1 MATTVR
7 HDIENVKTRRARGR
21 FTKLGSTS
29 ESVRMALETVRA
41 NKLRSGL
48 TILGIVIGVTTVIAI
63 SSIISGLNNNVQNW
77 VNSLG
82 SNVLWCYHMPVIGIR
97 PTAEMLARP
106 KLTPEDAIA
115 MRSLPHV
122 VTVNAGARHVNP
134 IFQVG
139 VIGVKYGKKQAQGT
153 MLEGDQSVVNL
164 VTEMDFIQGRMYT
177 QSEDERAA
185 HVVILGNTTYTKLFG
200 NANAIGK
207 EVEIEGQMFTVIGV
221 LDKLKE
227 AFGGGDNPDDN
238 RALFPLNTF
247 LHLHPEDAT
256 QSGMWISVKYDSP
269 KNKDLVEDEVRE
281 MLRIRRKV
289 KTWQPDNFAVFSPDS
304 IARLWKALTGGLAI
318 FMVAVSSV
326 GLMVGG
332 VGVMNIMLV
341 SVTERTREIGVRK
354 AIGATKRNILVQF
367 TTEAIT
373 LCAIGGVIGI
383 LVGGIITFIVRELVT
398 ILPATMSGMWAF
410 IGFTVS
416 LAIGLI
422 FGIYP
427 AWKAAT
433 LDPIEALRYE

>member
-1 MATTVR
+1 M
-7 HDIENVKTRRARGR
+7 K
-21 FTKLGSTS
+21 FGSTG

-48 TILGIVIGVTTVIAI
+48 TILGIVIGVTTVITI
-63 SSIISGLNNNVQNW
+63 SSIISGLNNNVQQW
-77 VNSLG
+77 VDSLG
-82 SNVLWCYHMPVIGIR
+82 SNVLWIYHMPVIGVR
-97 PTAEMLARP
+97 PTTELLARP
-106 KLTPEDAIA
+106 KLTADDALA

-122 VTVNAGARHVNP
+122 IAANAGVRHVNP

-139 VIGVKYGKKQAQGT
+139 IIGVKYGQKQAQGT
-153 MLEGDQSVVNL
+153 MLEGDQAEVKETTNINL
-164 VTEMDFIQGRMYT
+164 IQGRMFT
-177 QSEDERAA
+177 SDEDQRAA
-185 HVVILGNTTYTKLFG
+185 NVVILGHDTWQKLFG
-200 NANAIGK
+200 KANALGK
-207 EVEIEGQMFTVIGV
+207 QVEIEGDMFTVIGV
-221 LDKLKE
+221 ADKMKQ
-227 AFGGGDNPDDN
+227 AFGGGDNPEDN
-238 RALFPLNTF
+238 KALFPLNTF
-247 LHLHPEDAT
+247 LKLHPEDAT
-256 QSGMWISVKYDSP
+256 NAGMWLSVKYDTP
-269 KNKDLVEDEVRE
+269 QNRALVEDEVRE
-281 MLRIRRKV
+281 LLRIRRKV
-289 KTWQPDNFAVFSPDS
+289 HTWQPDNFAIFSPDS
-304 IARLWKALTGGLAI
+304 IARLWRELTGGLAI

-354 AIGATKRNILVQF
+354 AIGATRRNILVQF
-367 TTEAIT
+367 TMEATT

-383 LVGGIITFIVRELVT
+383 VAGAIITVLIRLIVAA
-398 ILPATMSGMWAF
+398 LPATMSTMWAI

>member
-1 MATTVR
+1 MKFGGT
-7 HDIENVKTRRARGR
+7 G
-21 FTKLGSTS
+21 

-48 TILGIVIGVTTVIAI
+48 TILGIVIGVTTVITI
-63 SSIISGLNNNVQNW
+63 SSIISGLNNNVQDW

-82 SNVLWCYHMPVIGIR
+82 SNVLWVYHMPVIGVR
-97 PTAEMLARP
+97 PTTEMLARK
-106 KLTPEDAIA
+106 KLTAEDAIA

-122 VTVNAGARHVNP
+122 SAANAGCWHANP

-139 VIGVKYGKKQAQGT
+139 IIGVKYGKKQAQGT
-153 MLEGDQSVVNL
+153 LLEGDQTAIKEVSDLNL
-164 VTEMDFIQGRMYT
+164 LQGRMYT
-177 QSEDERAA
+177 EAEDQGAA
-185 HVVILGNTTYTKLFG
+185 HVVILGHDTWRKLFG
-200 NANAIGK
+200 NGDAVGK
-207 EVEIEGQMFTVIGV
+207 EVEIEGDMFTVIGV
-221 LDKLKE
+221 LDRVKE
-227 AFGGGDNPDDN
+227 AFGGGGDNPDDN
-238 RALFPLNTF
+238 RALFPLSTF

-256 QSGMWISVKYDSP
+256 NTGMWLSVKYDDP
-269 KNKDLVEDEVRE
+269 RNRALVEDEVRE
-281 MLRIRRKV
+281 LLRIHRKV
-289 KTWQPDNFAVFSPDS
+289 HTWQPDNFSIFSPDS
-304 IARLWKALTGGLAI
+304 LARLWNQLTGGLAI

-367 TTEAIT
+367 TMEATT

-383 LVGGIITFIVRELVT
+383 LAGAAITVLLRLIVSA
-398 ILPATMSGMWAF
+398 LPATMSTMWAV

-416 LAIGLI
+416 LAIGLV

>member
-1 MATTVR
+1 
-7 HDIENVKTRRARGR
+7 
-21 FTKLGSTS
+21 
-29 ESVRMALETVRA
+29 MALETVRA

-48 TILGIVIGVTTVIAI
+48 TILGIVIGVTTVITI
-63 SSIISGLNNNVQNW
+63 SSIISGLNNNVQDW

-82 SNVLWCYHMPVIGIR
+82 SNVLWIYHMPVIGVR
-97 PTAEMLARP
+97 PTAEMLARK
-106 KLTPEDAIA
+106 KLTAQDAIA

-122 VTVNAGARHVNP
+122 VTANAGVRHVNQ

-139 VIGVKYGKKQAQGT
+139 IIGVKYGKKQAQGV
-153 MLEGDQSVVNL
+153 MLEGDQSTVKDT
-164 VTEMDFIQGRMYT
+164 TEMDLLQGRMYT
-177 QSEDERAA
+177 DGEDQRAA
-185 HVVILGNTTYTKLFG
+185 NVVLLGHDTWQKLFG
-200 NANAIGK
+200 KAVAIGK
-207 EVEIEGQMFTVIGV
+207 EVEIEGDMFTVIGV
-221 LDKLKE
+221 IDKRKE
-227 AFGGGDNPDDN
+227 AFGGGDNPEDN
-238 RALFPLNTF
+238 MALFPLNTF
-247 LHLHPEDAT
+247 LKLHPEDAT
-256 QSGMWISVKYDSP
+256 QSGMWLSVKYDDP
-269 KNKDLVEDEVRE
+269 RNRALVEDELRDL
-281 MLRIRRKV
+281 LRIRRKV
-289 KTWQPDNFAVFSPDS
+289 HTWQPDNFSIFSPDS
-304 IARLWKALTGGLAI
+304 IARLWNQLTSGLAI

-367 TTEAIT
+367 TMEATT

-383 LVGGIITFIVRELVT
+383 VAGAVITVLVRLIVSA
-398 ILPATMSGMWAF
+398 LPATMSTMWAV

-416 LAIGLI
+416 LAIGLV

>member
-1 MATTVR
+1 M
-7 HDIENVKTRRARGR
+7 K
-21 FTKLGSTS
+21 FGSTG

-48 TILGIVIGVTTVIAI
+48 TILGIVIGVTTVITI
-63 SSIISGLNNNVQNW
+63 SSIISGLNNNVQDW

-82 SNVLWCYHMPVIGIR
+82 SNVLWIYHMPVIGVR
-97 PTAEMLARP
+97 PTTEMLARK
-106 KLTPEDAIA
+106 KLTAEDANA

-122 VTVNAGARHVNP
+122 VTANAGVRHVNQ

-139 VIGVKYGKKQAQGT
+139 IIGVKYGTKQAQGT
-153 MLEGDQSVVNL
+153 MLEGDQVTVKET
-164 VTEMDFIQGRMYT
+164 TEMDLLQGRMYT
-177 QSEDERAA
+177 EGEDQRAA
-185 HVVILGNTTYTKLFG
+185 NVVLLGHDTWQKLFG
-200 NANAIGK
+200 KANAIGK
-207 EVEIEGQMFTVIGV
+207 EVEIEGDMFNVIGV
-221 LDKLKE
+221 IDKRKE
-227 AFGGGDNPDDN
+227 AFGGGDNPEDN
-238 RALFPLNTF
+238 MVLFPLNTF
-247 LHLHPEDAT
+247 LKLHPEDAT
-256 QSGMWISVKYDSP
+256 QNGMWLSVKYDDP
-269 KNKDLVEDEVRE
+269 RNRAMVEDELRE
-281 MLRIRRKV
+281 LLRRRRKV
-289 KTWQPDNFAVFSPDS
+289 HTWQPDNFSIFSPDS
-304 IARLWKALTGGLAI
+304 IARLWNQLTSGLAI

-367 TTEAIT
+367 TMEATT

-383 LVGGIITFIVRELVT
+383 VAGAIITLLIRMIVSA
-398 ILPATMSGMWAF
+398 LPATMSSMWAI

-416 LAIGLI
+416 LAIGLV

>member
-1 MATTVR
+1 
-7 HDIENVKTRRARGR
+7 
-21 FTKLGSTS
+21 
-29 ESVRMALETVRA
+29 MALQTVRA

-48 TILGIVIGVTTVIAI
+48 TILGIVIGVATVISI
-63 SSIISGLNNNVQNW
+63 SSIIDGLNNSVQKW

-82 SNVLWCYHMPVIGIR
+82 SNVLWIYHMPVIGVQ
-97 PTAEMLARP
+97 PTAAMLARP
-106 KLTPEDAIA
+106 KLTVGDALSL
-115 MRSLPHV
+115 RGLPHV
-122 VTVNAGARHVNP
+122 VTANAGCRHVNQ

-139 VIGVKYGKKQAQGT
+139 IIGIRYGKKTTTGT
-153 MLEGDQSVVNL
+153 MLEGDTTAIKD
-164 VTEMDFIQGRMYT
+164 VTDLNFIQGRMYT
-177 QSEDERAA
+177 EEEDQRAA
-185 HVVILGNTTYTKLFG
+185 NVVILGHDAWQKLFG

-207 EVEIEGQMFTVIGV
+207 EVEIEGDMFSVIGV
-221 LDKLKE
+221 LDKLKQP
-227 AFGGGDNPDDN
+227 FGGGDNPDDN

-247 LHLHPEDAT
+247 LKLHPEDAENT
-256 QSGMWISVKYDSP
+256 GMWLSVKYDDP
-269 KNKDLVEDEVRE
+269 KNRALVEDEVRE

-289 KTWQPDNFAVFSPDS
+289 HSWQADNFDIFAPDT
-304 IARLWKALTGGLAI
+304 IARLWKELTGGLAI

-326 GLMVGG
+326 GLLVGG

-367 TTEAIT
+367 TMEATT

-383 LVGGIITFIVRELVT
+383 LIGAIITFLVRELVSF
-398 ILPATMSGMWAF
+398 LPASMSSLWTF

-427 AWKAAT
+427 AWKAAS

>member
-1 MATTVR
+1 MALDTVR
-7 HDIENVKTRRARGR
+7 N
-21 FTKLGSTS
+21 
-29 ESVRMALETVRA
+29 

-48 TILGIVIGVTTVIAI
+48 TILGIVIGVTTVITI
-63 SSIISGLNNNVQNW
+63 SSIISGLNNNVQDW

-82 SNVLWCYHMPVIGIR
+82 SNVLWIYHMPVIGIR

-106 KLTPEDAIA
+106 KLTPDDALA
-115 MRSLPHV
+115 MRNLPHV
-122 VTVNAGARHVNP
+122 VTANAGARHVNQ

-139 VIGVKYGKKQAQGT
+139 IIGIKYGNKKAQGV
-153 MLEGDQSVVNL
+153 MLEGDQTAVKDT
-164 VTEMDFIQGRMYT
+164 TEMTFLQGRMFT
-177 QSEDERAA
+177 EMEDQRAA
-185 HVVILGNTTYTKLFG
+185 HVVILGHDAWAKLFG
-200 NANAIGK
+200 KSDAIGK
-207 EVEIEGQMFTVIGV
+207 EVEVEGQMFTVIGV

-247 LHLHPEDAT
+247 LHLHPEEAT
-256 QSGMWISVKYDSP
+256 QSGMWLSVKYDDPRNRS
-269 KNKDLVEDEVRE
+269 LVEDEVRE
-281 MLRIRRKV
+281 LLRMRRKV
-289 KTWQPDNFAVFSPDS
+289 HTWQPDNFAIFSPDS
-304 IARLWKALTGGLAI
+304 IARLWNQLTGGLAI

-354 AIGATKRNILVQF
+354 AIGATKKNILVQF
-367 TTEAIT
+367 TMEATT
-373 LCAIGGVIGI
+373 LCAIGGIIGI
-383 LVGGIITFIVRELVT
+383 IIGAIITLV
-398 ILPATMSGMWAF
+398 IRAVLAALPATISTMWTI
-410 IGFTVS
+410 IGFVVS
-416 LAIGLI
+416 LAIGLV

>member
-1 MATTVR
+1 M
-7 HDIENVKTRRARGR
+7 K
-21 FTKLGSTS
+21 FGSTA

-48 TILGIVIGVTTVIAI
+48 TILGIVIGVTTVISI
-63 SSIISGLNNNVQNW
+63 SSIISGLNNNVQAW
-77 VNSLG
+77 VDSLG
-82 SNVLWCYHMPVIGIR
+82 SNVLWVYHMPVIGVQ
-97 PTAEMLARP
+97 PTAALLARP
-106 KLTPEDAIA
+106 KLTAADAIA
-115 MRSLPHV
+115 LRGLPHV
-122 VTVNAGARHVNP
+122 VAANAGVRHVNP

-139 VIGVKYGKKQAQGT
+139 IIGVKYGTKQAQGT
-153 MLEGDQSVVNL
+153 MLEGDQAAVQQTTNINL
-164 VTEMDFIQGRMYT
+164 IQGRMFT
-177 QSEDERAA
+177 PDEDQRAA
-185 HVVILGNTTYTKLFG
+185 NVVVLGHDTWQKLFG
-200 NANAIGK
+200 RGNAIGK
-207 EVEIEGQMFTVIGV
+207 EVEIEGDMFTVIGV
-221 LDKLKE
+221 ADKVKQ
-227 AFGGGDNPDDN
+227 AFGGGDNPEDN

-247 LHLHPEDAT
+247 LKLHPEDAT
-256 QSGMWISVKYDSP
+256 QSGMWVSVKYDDP
-269 KNKDLVEDEVRE
+269 RNRDLVEDEVRE
-281 MLRIRRKV
+281 LLRIRRKV
-289 KTWQPDNFAVFSPDS
+289 HTWQPDNFAIFSPDS
-304 IARLWKALTGGLAI
+304 IARLWKELTGGLAI

-383 LVGGIITFIVRELVT
+383 LVGAIITVLIRVIVTV
-398 ILPATMSGMWAF
+398 LPATMSSLWTF

-416 LAIGLI
+416 LAIGLV

>member
-1 MATTVR
+1 
-7 HDIENVKTRRARGR
+7 
-21 FTKLGSTS
+21 
-29 ESVRMALETVRA
+29 
-41 NKLRSGL
+41 
-48 TILGIVIGVTTVIAI
+48 
-63 SSIISGLNNNVQNW
+63 NNNVQNW

-82 SNVLWCYHMPVIGIR
+82 SNVLWVYYMPVIGVR
-97 PTAEMLARP
+97 PTAAMLARP
-106 KLTPEDAIA
+106 KLTPEDATA

-122 VTVNAGARHVNP
+122 VTVNAGARYANP

-139 VIGVKYGKKQAQGT
+139 VIGVKYGNKQAQGT
-153 MLEGDQSVVNL
+153 MLEGDQAVLPQVS
-164 VTEMDFIQGRMYT
+164 EMSFIQGRMFT
-177 QSEDERAA
+177 QEEDQRAS
-185 HVVILGNTTYTKLFG
+185 HVVILGHDTWKKLFG
-200 NANAIGK
+200 SGNAIGA
-207 EVEIEGQMFTVIGV
+207 EVQIEGQMFTVIGV

-227 AFGGGDNPDDN
+227 AFGGGDNPNDN

-247 LHLHPEDAT
+247 LHLHPEVT
-256 QSGMWISVKYDSP
+256 TSSGMWISVKYDDP
-269 KNKDLVEDEVRE
+269 KNKNLVEDEVRE
-281 MLRIRRKV
+281 LLRIRRKV
-289 KTWQPDNFAVFSPDS
+289 KSWQPDNFDIFSPDS

-367 TTEAIT
+367 TMEATT
-373 LCAIGGVIGI
+373 LCAIGGIIGI
-383 LVGGIITFIVRELVT
+383 LVGGIITFLIRAIVTV
-398 ILPATMSGMWAF
+398 LPATVSPTWAI
-410 IGFTVS
+410 IGFVVS
-416 LAIGLI
+416 LAIGLV

>member
-1 MATTVR
+1 MATTLQ
-7 HDIENVKTRRARGR
+7 HEIKSAKAKRGR
-21 FTKLGSTS
+21 FNRLGSAG
-29 ESVRMALETVRA
+29 ESVRMALETVRT

-63 SSIISGLNNNVQNW
+63 SSIIDGLNNNVQNW

-82 SNVLWCYHMPVIGIR
+82 SNVLWCYHMPVIGVR
-97 PTAEMLARP
+97 PTAAMLARK
-106 KLTPEDAIA
+106 KLTPQDAIA
-115 MRSLPHV
+115 LRSLPHV

-153 MLEGDQSVVNL
+153 ELEGDQAVVQE
-164 VTEMDFIQGRMYT
+164 TTAMDFLQGGMFT
-177 QSEDERAA
+177 QAEDERAA
-185 HVVILGNTTYTKLFG
+185 HVVILGYDTWKKLFG
-200 NANAIGK
+200 NANALGK
-207 EVEIEGQMFTVIGV
+207 EVQIEGDMYTVIGV

-247 LHLHPEDAT
+247 LALHPEDNA
-256 QSGMWISVKYDSP
+256 MWISVKYDSP
-269 KNKDLVEDEVRE
+269 KNKDLVEEEVRE
-281 MLRIRRKV
+281 MLRIRRHV
-289 KTWQPDNFAVFSPDS
+289 KSWQPDDFAIFSPDT

-373 LCAIGGVIGI
+373 LCAIGGIIGI
-383 LVGGIITFIVRELVT
+383 VVGGIITFIIRELVT
-398 ILPATMSGMWAF
+398 ILPATMSTTWAT

-416 LAIGLI
+416 LAIGLV

>member
-1 MATTVR
+1 
-7 HDIENVKTRRARGR
+7 
-21 FTKLGSTS
+21 
-29 ESVRMALETVRA
+29 MALETVRA

-48 TILGIVIGVTTVIAI
+48 TILGIVIGVTTVITI

-82 SNVLWCYHMPVIGIR
+82 SNVVWVYHMPVIGVR
-97 PTAEMLARP
+97 PTAAMLARK
-106 KLTPEDAIA
+106 KLTPQDAVA
-115 MRSLPHV
+115 LRGLPHV

-139 VIGVKYGKKQAQGT
+139 VIGVKYGNKQAQGT
-153 MLEGDQSVVNL
+153 MLEGDQTAL
-164 VTEMDFIQGRMYT
+164 QQTQQLEFLQGRMYT
-177 QSEDERAA
+177 QPEDQRAS
-185 HVVILGNTTYTKLFG
+185 HVVILGHDTWQKLFG
-200 NANAIGK
+200 NSDSIGK
-207 EVEIEGQMFTVIGV
+207 EVQIEGNMYTVVGV

-247 LHLHPEDAT
+247 LQLHPEDNA
-256 QSGMWISVKYDSP
+256 MWISVKYDDP

-289 KTWQPDNFAVFSPDS
+289 HSWQPDDFAVFSPDS
-304 IARLWKALTGGLAI
+304 IARLWKELTGGLAI

-367 TTEAIT
+367 TMEATT
-373 LCAIGGVIGI
+373 LCAIGGLIGVLI
-383 LVGGIITFIVRELVT
+383 GAIITLLIRVIITV
-398 ILPATMSGMWAF
+398 LPATMSPTWAI

-416 LAIGLI
+416 LAIGLV

>member
-1 MATTVR
+1 
-7 HDIENVKTRRARGR
+7 
-21 FTKLGSTS
+21 
-29 ESVRMALETVRA
+29 MALETVRA

-48 TILGIVIGVTTVIAI
+48 TILGIVIGVTTVITI
-63 SSIISGLNNNVQNW
+63 SSIISGLNNNVQDW

-82 SNVLWCYHMPVIGIR
+82 SNVLWVYHMPVIGVR
-97 PTAEMLARP
+97 PTAAMLARK
-106 KLTPEDAIA
+106 KLTPQDAIA
-115 MRSLPHV
+115 LRSLPHV
-122 VTVNAGARHVNP
+122 VTVNAGSRHVNP

-139 VIGVKYGKKQAQGT
+139 VIGVKYGNKQAQGT
-153 MLEGDQSVVNL
+153 MLEGDQTAVQQT
-164 VTEMDFIQGRMYT
+164 TEMQFLQGGMYT
-177 QSEDERAA
+177 QTEDQRAS
-185 HVVILGNTTYTKLFG
+185 HVVILGHDTWQKLFG

-207 EVEIEGQMFTVIGV
+207 EVQIEGNMYTVIGV

-247 LHLHPEDAT
+247 LQLHPEDN
-256 QSGMWISVKYDSP
+256 GMWVSVKYDDP
-269 KNKDLVEDEVRE
+269 KYKDLVEDEVRG

-289 KTWQPDNFAVFSPDS
+289 HSWQPDDFAIFSPES
-304 IARLWKALTGGLAI
+304 IARLWKELTGGLAI

-354 AIGATKRNILVQF
+354 ALGATKRNILVQF
-367 TTEAIT
+367 TVEATT
-373 LCAIGGVIGI
+373 LCAIGGVLGI
-383 LVGGIITFIVRELVT
+383 LIGALLTLIIRLLIT
-398 ILPATMSGMWAF
+398 ILPATMSPAWAI
-410 IGFTVS
+410 IGFVVS
-416 LAIGLI
+416 LVIGLV

-427 AWKAAT
+427 AWKAAN